1 MSKIPPDAFDFYVA
15 LGPDRSYRAVAEH
28 YEASKRGVAKHASRE
43 NWPSRLERIE
53 SEVRERSEE
62 KLVESLEKMR
72 TRHLATVR
80 AIQARALAGIKEH
93 PLASGMEAVKAAEL
107 AIKLERLI
115 AGEPSERAHTTVEE
129 ITRREIDALVVPEDE
144 DEVEGDDE
152 ESVED
157 PGAVAR

>member
-15 LGPDRSYRAVAEH
+15 LGPDRSYQRVADH
-28 YEASKRGVAKHASRE
+28 YDVSKRGVAKHAGRE
-43 NWPSRLERIE
+43 SWPSRLDRIE
-53 SEVRERSEE
+53 REVRERSEE

-115 AGEPSERAHTTVEE
+115 AGESTAHAHTTVEE
-129 ITRREIDALVVPEDE
+129 VTRREIDSLAVPESD
-144 DEVEGDDE
+144 GDDDEE

-157 PGAVAR
+157 PGDAAR

>member
-15 LGPDRSYRAVAEH
+15 LGSDRSYQRVAEH
-28 YEASKRGVAKHASRE
+28 YGVSKRGVAKHAARE
-43 NWPSRLERIE
+43 NWPSRLDRIE
-53 SEVRERSEE
+53 REVRERSDE

-80 AIQARALAGIKEH
+80 AIQSRALAGIKEH
-93 PLASGMEAVKAAEL
+93 PLASGMDAVRAAEL

-115 AGEPSERAHTTVEE
+115 AGESTAHAHTTVEE
-129 ITRREIDALVVPEDE
+129 VTRREIDSLVVLDS
-144 DEVEGDDE
+144 EGDDDEE

-157 PGAVAR
+157 PGDAAR